1 MKTEKDILKGNAH
14 LKEMP
19 FSTPEGYFEGLKDQ
33 MKVCSRPEVVHRP
46 AFRRFS
52 PQIALAAAFALLLA
66 VGGFFLERRLEMD
79 FSEEDYI
86 VFSDDLTNT
95 IIYGTNDLY
104 ADAVTEDDIM
114 EYLIYSDIDIEE
126 LY

>member
-1 MKTEKDILKGNAH
+1 MKTEKDILKDNPR

-66 VGGFFLERRLEMD
+66 VGGFFLERRSEMD

>member
-66 VGGFFLERRLEMD
+66 VGGFFLERRSEMD

>member
-1 MKTEKDILKGNAH
+1 MKTEKDILKDNPR
-14 LKEMP
+14 LKGMP
-19 FSTPEGYFEGLKDQ
+19 FSTPEGYFDELKSQ

-66 VGGFFLERRLEMD
+66 VGGFFLERKNEMN

-86 VFSDDLTNT
+86 VFSEDLTNT
-95 IIYGTNDLY
+95 IIYDADDLY
-104 ADAVTEDDIM
+104 ADVATEDDIM
-114 EYLIYSDIDIEE
+114 EYLIYSDIDSDE